1 MPAVGAIFEFRR
13 ELFPALRA
21 AAGRFGMK
29 KIRLGTAAFVK
40 HSAAAVAFQKR
51 FSALDR
57 NQGNKE
63 EADIVIQPLAPRR
76 RQATLRAGPRLIVD
90 LNLLRLHP
98 ANEDEGSPPWE
109 FGNSKWNYSLKTAN
123 ILA

>member
-1 MPAVGAIFEFRR
+1 
-13 ELFPALRA
+13 
-21 AAGRFGMK
+21 MK
-29 KIRLGTAAFVK
+29 KIRLRSPGFVK
-40 HSAAAVAFQKR
+40 RPAAAVAFQER